1 VANLVKLEV
10 LRDEPTAMCV
20 QSHHQDPVAQGL
32 RSDSCPHDRTGM
44 SIALSLQQRKSL
56 QETGDECDV
65 FIPNG
70 EIRDDLGDGGV
81 LLCRGP
87 SRAVE
92 RQ

>member
-1 VANLVKLEV
+1 
-10 LRDEPTAMCV
+10 
-20 QSHHQDPVAQGL
+20 
-32 RSDSCPHDRTGM
+32 M